1 MFEKTYAA
9 DTAGSSTAATD
20 VGTELTALKAD
31 VKGLAESVQR
41 LAAEAPGI
49 AVDTLEASIRHQPLR
64 SVFIA
69 AGIGFVASLIVSR

>member
-1 MFEKTYAA
+1 MFERTYAP
-9 DTAGSSTAATD
+9 DIGGSSATVND

-31 VKGLAESVQR
+31 VKGLAESIQR

-49 AVDTLEASIRHQPLR
+49 AVDTLEASIRREPLR

-69 AGIGFVASLIVSR
+69 AGVGFVLSLIVSR